1 MSKTNNDYLAEYVRE
16 KRPEIERSLDY
27 IMWKI
32 GRTLIDAVHSLTE
45 QLKKM
50 SPQELE
56 ELNQQIIGKDG
67 IAYCDEACCQKAEND
82 EIQ

>member
-1 MSKTNNDYLAEYVRE
+1 MSKTDNDYLAEYVRE

-27 IMWKI
+27 ITWKI
-32 GRTLIDAVHSLTE
+32 GRKVVDAVHSLIE

-56 ELNQQIIGKDG
+56 ELDQQINGKDG
-67 IAYCDEACCQKAEND
+67 IIYCDEACCQKAEND

>member
-16 KRPEIERSLDY
+16 KRPEIERSFDY

-32 GRTLIDAVHSLTE
+32 GRTLVDAVHSLNE

-50 SPQELE
+50 SPQELK
-56 ELNQQIIGKDG
+56 ELNQSINGKDG
-67 IAYCDEACCQKAEND
+67 IIYCDEAFCQKGEENG
-82 EIQ
+82 

>member
-16 KRPEIERSLDY
+16 KRPEIERSFDY

-32 GRTLIDAVHSLTE
+32 GRTLVDAVHSLTE

-56 ELNQQIIGKDG
+56 ELNQQINGKDG
-67 IAYCDEACCQKAEND
+67 IICDKACCQKGEEN
-82 EIQ
+82 E

>member
-27 IMWKI
+27 ITWKI
-32 GRTLIDAVHSLTE
+32 GRTFVDAVHSLTE

-56 ELNQQIIGKDG
+56 ELNQSINGKDG
-67 IAYCDEACCQKAEND
+67 IIYCDEACCQKEEND

>member
-16 KRPEIERSLDY
+16 KRPEIERSFDY

-32 GRTLIDAVHSLTE
+32 GRTLVDAVHSLTE

-56 ELNQQIIGKDG
+56 ELNQSIIGKDG
-67 IAYCDEACCQKAEND
+67 ITYCDEACCQKAEND

>member
-16 KRPEIERSLDY
+16 KRPEIERSIDY

-32 GRTLIDAVHSLTE
+32 GKTLVDAVHSLIE

-50 SPQELE
+50 NLQELE
-56 ELNQQIIGKDG
+56 ELNQSIIDKDG
-67 IAYCDEACCQKAEND
+67 IICDEACCQKGEENG
-82 EIQ
+82 